1 MGKWKKTLHDC
12 RQNTQVYRV
21 ADRKNGEHFRLRS
34 QTSEKKTSWV
44 SDILPGLIRD
54 LPLKVAVL

>member
-1 MGKWKKTLHDC
+1 MGKWKKMLHGC

-21 ADRKNGEHFRLRS
+21 SDRKTGEHFGLRS